1 MDLEAEAHK
10 KKREL
15 LVLGLADAYGDEM
28 AVPKELEVDKDAP
41 APAAVALR
49 LRVAMK
55 VGAFFFPVGFHGSAP
70 LLVCRFRSSRLF
82 IFEARSLIPNRPVC
96 RISFLLRIKASPF
109 CDFLLVRLGKFPSFK
124 ECRDSG
130 GVRTSRRHLVGVI
143 TNRVTVLPFC
153 LCLSVVFLS

>member
-1 MDLEAEAHK
+1 MDLEAEGHK

-41 APAAVALR
+41 AAVALR
-49 LRVAMK
+49 LRVAIK
-55 VGAFFFPVGFHGSAP
+55 VGAFFFPVGFDGSAP
-70 LLVCRFRSSRLF
+70 LLVCCFRSSLLF
-82 IFEARSLIPNRPVC
+82 IFEARSLIPSRPVC
-96 RISFLLRIKASPF
+96 WISFLLRIKASPF

-143 TNRVTVLPFC
+143 TKRVTALRFC
-153 LCLSVVFLS
+153 LCLSVVFFLS